1 MMIGHL
7 WLLCE
12 KVLRTLI
19 FLGVGIDLN
28 CSYVVLYVCYL
39 GNTFCLVMDT
49 FLFVRFNLGVL
60 WCTLW
65 VLSKGGVL
73 GILSK
78 QGVLGVPFETKLC
91 Y

>member
-1 MMIGHL
+1 MSQQNNSLAPVKHIHHPSHDDRAL

-60 WCTLW
+60 W
-65 VLSKGGVL
+65 VLSGYSLREV
-73 GILSK
+73 
-78 QGVLGVPFETKLC
+78 V
-91 Y
+91 